1 MNLIVFLVNNSQ
13 IESNKY
19 VCIFLFFY
27 TCLRK
32 SVNLGLI
39 SKYAMWKKLVNMML
53 PD

>member
-19 VCIFLFFY
+19 VYIFFFY
-27 TCLRK
+27 TWLRK

-39 SKYAMWKKLVNMML
+39 DKYAMWKRLVNMML